1 MISWN
6 HGQIPGMH
14 IHFLRNFSFPI
25 TKQHEDIRMTRTIT
39 SVRAMEILDSRGNPT
54 VRVFVELSDG
64 TTAAAS
70 VPSGAS
76 TGENEAIEL
85 RDGDK
90 KRYLGK
96 GVLKAVEN
104 VNISIGPEV
113 VGMSAEDQSG
123 IDFRMLEIDGTENKS
138 NLGANAILGVSMAVA
153 RAAALSV
160 GLPLYRYLG
169 GTGVRR
175 IPVPAMNII
184 NGGEHADNSVDFQ
197 EFMAVPV
204 GAPTFREGL
213 RYVAETFHILKSILK
228 KRGLA
233 TSVGDEGG
241 FAPNLES
248 NEAVMDIIIQ
258 AIEQAGYK
266 PGKDISI
273 SLDSAA
279 SSFSPDLTSKYN
291 LTWSGAG
298 EMNSDEL
305 VDLSIEWVKKYP
317 IISWEDPLAENDWN
331 GFQKLTKKIG
341 DRIDIVG
348 DDIFVTNTRYI
359 ARGIKEKSANSAL
372 IKLNQI
378 GTVTES
384 IDAIRMCRDAGWR
397 YFISHRS
404 GETEDTFLA
413 DFAVAMDGGQL
424 KTGSASR
431 SERIAKYNRLLEIE
445 QELGNRALYY
455 W

>member
-1 MISWN
+1 
-6 HGQIPGMH
+6 
-14 IHFLRNFSFPI
+14 
-25 TKQHEDIRMTRTIT
+25 
-39 SVRAMEILDSRGNPT
+39 MEILDSRGNPT
-54 VRVFVELSDG
+54 VRVFVELNDG
-64 TTAAAS
+64 TRSSAS

-90 KRYLGK
+90 GRYLGK
-96 GVLKAVEN
+96 GVLKAVDN
-104 VNISIGPEV
+104 VNAIIAPAV
-113 VGMSAEDQSG
+113 LGMSASAQVAVDH
-123 IDFRMLEIDGTENKS
+123 RMIELDGTDNKS
-138 NLGANAILGVSMAVA
+138 KLGANAILGVSMAVA
-153 RAAALSV
+153 RAAAQSR

-169 GTGVRR
+169 GTAARR

-184 NGGEHADNSVDFQ
+184 NGGAHADNSVDIQ

-204 GAPTFREGL
+204 GAPCFSEGL
-213 RYVAETFHILKSILK
+213 RYIAETFHTLKGLLK
-228 KRGLA
+228 GRGLA

-258 AIEQAGYK
+258 AIEKAGYV
-266 PGKDISI
+266 PGQDIAI

-279 SSFSPDLTSKYN
+279 SSFSI
-291 LTWSGAG
+291 
-298 EMNSDEL
+298 
-305 VDLSIEWVKKYP
+305 DLSSEYDLKRSGRGKMKSADLIEMGAKWVEKYP
-317 IISWEDPLAENDWN
+317 IVSWEDPLAENDWA
-331 GFQKLTKKIG
+331 GFKQFTERVG

-348 DDIFVTNTRYI
+348 DDIFVTNTQYI
-359 ARGIKEKSANSAL
+359 ARGIEEKTANSVL

-384 IDAIRMCRDAGWR
+384 IDAVRMCRDAGWR

-445 QELGNRALYY
+445 LELGGSALYF

>member
-1 MISWN
+1 
-6 HGQIPGMH
+6 
-14 IHFLRNFSFPI
+14 
-25 TKQHEDIRMTRTIT
+25 
-39 SVRAMEILDSRGNPT
+39 MEILDSRGNPT

-64 TTAAAS
+64 TRSSAS

-90 KRYLGK
+90 DRYLGK
-96 GVLKAVEN
+96 GVQKAVAN
-104 VNISIGPEV
+104 VNTLIGPAV
-113 VGMSAEDQSG
+113 LGMSAAGQVAVDHKMIE
-123 IDFRMLEIDGTENKS
+123 LDGTDNKS
-138 NLGANAILGVSMAVA
+138 RLGANAILGVSMAVA
-153 RAAALSV
+153 RAAAESR

-169 GTGVRR
+169 GTAARR

-184 NGGEHADNSVDFQ
+184 NGGAHADNSVDIQ

-204 GAPTFREGL
+204 GAPSFGEGL
-213 RYVAETFHILKSILK
+213 RYIAETFHILKGLLK
-228 KRGLA
+228 ARGLA

-248 NEAVMDIIIQ
+248 NEAVMEIIMQ
-258 AIEQAGYK
+258 AIDKAGYV
-266 PGKDISI
+266 PGQDIAI

-279 SSFSPDLTSKYN
+279 SSFSTDLTSEYDLKR
-291 LTWSGAG
+291 SGVGKMKSADLI
-298 EMNSDEL
+298 EMGAKW
-305 VDLSIEWVKKYP
+305 VDKYP
-317 IISWEDPLAENDWN
+317 IVSWEDPLAENDWA
-331 GFQKLTKKIG
+331 GFQTFTARVG
-341 DRIDIVG
+341 DKIDIVG
-348 DDIFVTNTRYI
+348 DDIFVTNTQYI
-359 ARGIKEKSANSAL
+359 ARGIEEKAANSVL

-378 GTVTES
+378 GTVSES
-384 IDAIRMCRDAGWR
+384 IDAVRMCRDAGWR

-445 QELGNRALYY
+445 MELEGSALYY

>member
-1 MISWN
+1 M
-6 HGQIPGMH
+6 
-14 IHFLRNFSFPI
+14 
-25 TKQHEDIRMTRTIT
+25 KETIT
-39 SVRAMEILDSRGNPT
+39 SVRGMEILDSRGNPT

-64 TTAAAS
+64 TKSSAS

-90 KRYLGK
+90 NRYLGK
-96 GVLKAVEN
+96 GVLKAVDN
-104 VNISIGPEV
+104 VNKMIAPV
-113 VGMSAEDQSG
+113 LMGMSPSGQVAIDQ
-123 IDFRMLEIDGTENKS
+123 RMLELDGTDNKS

-153 RAAALSV
+153 RAAAQSLR
-160 GLPLYRYLG
+160 LPLYRYLG

-184 NGGEHADNSVDFQ
+184 NGGAHADNSVDIQ

-204 GAPTFREGL
+204 GAPTFGEGL
-213 RYVAETFHILKSILK
+213 RYVAETFHILKKLLK
-228 KRGLA
+228 ERNLA

-241 FAPNLES
+241 FAPNLAS
-248 NEAVMDIIIQ
+248 NEAVMDIIME
-258 AIEQAGYK
+258 AIEKAGYT

-279 SSFSPDLTSKYN
+279 SSFSSDLCSEYDLTR
-291 LTWSGAG
+291 SGG
-298 EMNSDEL
+298 GKMKSEDLIEMGAK
-305 VDLSIEWVKKYP
+305 WVEKYP
-317 IISWEDPLAENDWN
+317 IVSWEDPLAENDWA
-331 GFQKLTKKIG
+331 GFKKFTERVG
-341 DRIDIVG
+341 DKIDVVG
-348 DDIFVTNTRYI
+348 DDIFVTNTQYI
-359 ARGIKEKSANSAL
+359 ARGIEEKSANSVL

-378 GTVTES
+378 GTVSES
-384 IDAIRMCRDAGWR
+384 IDAVRMCRDAGWR

-404 GETEDTFLA
+404 GETEDSFLA

-445 QELGNRALYY
+445 QELGGAALYY

>member
-1 MISWN
+1 MKS
-6 HGQIPGMH
+6 
-14 IHFLRNFSFPI
+14 
-25 TKQHEDIRMTRTIT
+25 TIT

-64 TTAAAS
+64 TKSVAS

-76 TGENEAIEL
+76 TGENEAVEL
-85 RDGDK
+85 RDGDMS
-90 KRYLGK
+90 RYLGK
-96 GVLKAVEN
+96 GVLQAVNN
-104 VNISIGPEV
+104 VNTIIGPEV
-113 VGMSAEDQSG
+113 IGMSACDQSS
-123 IDFRMLEIDGTENKS
+123 IDFRMLEIDSTKNKS

-153 RAAALSV
+153 RAAAKSV
-160 GLPLYRYLG
+160 KLPLYRYLG
-169 GTGVRR
+169 GTGIRR

-204 GAPTFREGL
+204 GAPTFKEGL
-213 RYVAETFHILKSILK
+213 RYITETFHTLKNILKE
-228 KRGLA
+228 RNLA

-248 NEAVMDIIIQ
+248 NEAVMDIIML
-258 AIEQAGYK
+258 AIETAGYK
-266 PGKDISI
+266 PEEDIAI

-279 SSFSPDLTSKYN
+279 SSFSPDLTSQYDLK
-291 LTWSGAG
+291 WSGAG
-298 EMNSDEL
+298 KMNSDEL
-305 VDLSIEWVKKYP
+305 IDLSVKWIDKYP
-317 IISWEDPLAENDWN
+317 IVSWEDPLAENDWS
-331 GFQKLTKKIG
+331 GFQKLTEKVGNK
-341 DRIDIVG
+341 IDIVG
-348 DDIFVTNTRYI
+348 DDIFVTNTQYI
-359 ARGIKEKSANSAL
+359 ARGINEKSANSVL

-384 IDAIRMCRDAGWR
+384 IDAVRMCRDAGWR

-404 GETEDTFLA
+404 GETADTFLA

-445 QELGNRALYY
+445 QELGNKALYY